1 MEAPL
6 TGAVDAGE
14 ADAPVGSV
22 MDYVAMPAGAAAGGQ
37 SPAPTR

>member
-22 MDYVAMPAGAAAGGQ
+22 MDYVAVPAGAAAGGQ